1 MQIIKD
7 NNFNVLTPETGYLL
21 HDKSEIIEE
30 GQEPYLTDKI
40 YLAKSITTIEQC
52 EEIWEEVK
60 IDENQL
66 ESKN

>member
-1 MQIIKD
+1 MKIIKE
-7 NNFNVLTPETGYLL
+7 NTLNVLIPEEGYLL
-21 HDKSEIIEE
+21 HEINEVLEE

-60 IDENQL
+60 DTNL
-66 ESKN
+66 

>member
-1 MQIIKD
+1 MEIIKE
-7 NNFNVLTPETGYLL
+7 NNLNVLIPKEGYLL
-21 HDKSEIIEE
+21 YDKTEKLEE

-52 EEIWEEVK
+52 KEIWEEVK
-60 IDENQL
+60 IDENKL